1 MARKK
6 RTEAFFG
13 IHFDFHAAQGQ
24 IVPSVYRP
32 ESFETMLD
40 AVNPDYVQCDTKGH
54 PGISSYSTKVGNPP
68 ENCPHDVLKTIRE
81 ITAKRDIPLFGHYSG
96 LYDVLICAQHPDW
109 AAVTPD
115 GNRSANYLSVFSP
128 YVDKLMIPQLK
139 ELAGVYKLDGA
150 WVDGDCWGAQVDYSH
165 WAIDAYKAEYGA
177 EPPRPEDE
185 NYEDYRQFCRK
196 GFENYVNRYMT
207 EVLKEYPDFQ
217 ITSNWIYSQNMAH
230 KMDVQMPWLSGD
242 LDSTDALYG
251 GRVHG
256 RVFEARNLPWD
267 LMGWGHNFRYA
278 PGLPAIACDDCTT
291 KGKDQYLQ
299 EAASVVMLG
308 GGYQFYN
315 IQHGHGGTIQ
325 DWAIPLWEATAKFCR
340 ERIICHKGKLLPQVG
355 VLLPDQP
362 NPAESGSCYTL
373 NTSGRSF
380 RRWISLLQESGFST
394 SAVFEHE
401 PDSFSRFSILVC
413 PNSDAY
419 PPKTIAALKNY
430 VANGGRL
437 IIDGGASEHLQALT
451 GIVKISEEEERQI
464 FLEGGGRLAAAK
476 VPFKKFDLAGAE
488 VASLCY
494 DSNFFQ
500 AESNPSSYIN
510 NIGKGKICTLTFPM
524 LSFYD
529 VNRAVPLNDF
539 IRDTMKRLEYV
550 PYVSVAG
557 SCFAEHTIL
566 TKDDSILVNLL
577 NRAGEHQVPAIRC
590 YDEVPSIGP
599 LTVTI
604 QDKSVKSV
612 TQIPENVS
620 LPMTPTE
627 DGFQVTI
634 DRLHIHTILKLDK

>member
-13 IHFDFHAAQGQ
+13 IHFDFHAAPGQ

-32 ESFETMLD
+32 ESFEAMLD
-40 AVNPDYVQCDTKGH
+40 AVKPDYAQCDTKGH
-54 PGISSYSTKVGNPP
+54 PGISSYPTKVGNPP
-68 ENCPHDVLKTIRE
+68 ENCPHDVLKMIRE
-81 ITAKRDIPLFGHYSG
+81 VTEKRDIPLFGHYSG
-96 LYDVLICAQHPDW
+96 LYDDKVCEQHPEW
-109 AAVTPD
+109 AAILPN
-115 GNRSANYLSVFSP
+115 GERSPSFLSVFSP
-128 YVDKLMIPQLK
+128 YVDEILIPQLK

-150 WVDGDCWGAQVDYSH
+150 WVDGDCWGARVDYSH
-165 WAIDAYKAEYGA
+165 WAIDAYKAKYGV

-185 NYEDYRQFCRK
+185 NYESYREFCRQ
-196 GFENYVNRYMT
+196 GFADYVNHYVT
-207 EVLKEYPDFQ
+207 EVQKDYPDFQ

-230 KMDVQMPWLSGD
+230 KMDVIMPWLSGD
-242 LDSTDALYG
+242 LDSADALYG

-256 RVFEARNLPWD
+256 RVFEARKLPWD

-278 PGLPAIACDDCTT
+278 PSLPAIACDDRTT
-291 KGKDQYLQ
+291 KGRDQYLQ

-315 IQHGHGGTIQ
+315 IQYGHGGTVQ
-325 DWAIPLWEATAKFCR
+325 DWAIPLWENTAKFCR
-340 ERIICHKGKLLPQVG
+340 ERIICHKGRLMPQVG
-355 VLLPDQP
+355 VILPDQP
-362 NPAESGSCYTL
+362 NPIESDSCYTL

-380 RRWISLLQESGFST
+380 RRWISILQESGFST

-401 PDSFSRFSILVC
+401 PESFARFPVLVA
-413 PNSDAY
+413 PNSDGY
-419 PPKTIAALKNY
+419 HPETVAALKEY
-430 VANGGRL
+430 VANGGCL
-437 IIDGGASEHLQALT
+437 LLDGGASEHLQALT
-451 GIVKISEEEERQI
+451 GIVKKSWEEERQI

-476 VPFKKFDLAGAE
+476 VPFKEFDSVGAE

-500 AESNPSSYIN
+500 ANPTPSAYMN
-510 NIGKGKICTLTFPM
+510 TIGKGKVCTLAFEM
-524 LSFYD
+524 LPFYD
-529 VNRAVPLNDF
+529 FNRAAPLNAF
-539 IRDTMKRLEYV
+539 IQDTMKRFEYI
-550 PYVSVAG
+550 PYVSVSG
-557 SCFAEHTIL
+557 SYYAEHTIL
-566 TKDDSILVNLL
+566 LKDDCILVNLL
-577 NRAGEHQVPAIRC
+577 NRAGEHQVPAMRC

-604 QDKSVKSV
+604 RDKDIKSV

-620 LPMTPTE
+620 LPMTATE